1 MQPPATTHNHLQP
14 STTTH
19 NYPQPPTTIHNHQQ
33 PPTTIHNYPQPPKK
47 PPITIH
53 NHPKVTQKAKTCHKQ
68 LCYSTLYVNTE
79 TYVGFDSDTKQW
91 YIYMRVCLFVYI
103 FCKTF
108 IYYFFVRVIVFLS
121 VFKSNSF
128 DVKTDERCL
137 F

>member
-1 MQPPATTHNHLQP
+1 MGYTKVCNHPQLP
-14 STTTH
+14 TTTYNH
-19 NYPQPPTTIHNHQQ
+19 PQPPTTIHNHLQPSIITNSHQQ
-33 PPTTIHNYPQPPKK
+33 PST
-47 PPITIH
+47 TIH

-103 FCKTF
+103 FYKTF

-128 DVKTDERCL
+128 DVKSDERCL